1 MAKDYKPNKKS
12 LIGDKTMNDETMRVN
27 HPEDHPDVVNIS
39 NKESDKMKKKMLGGV
54 GMIGDNYKKDKKID
68 AKATKK
74 AKRFADT
81 VQTIVSKK
89 RSASEGSFSKGGA
102 IKGNGIA
109 LRGTKRFTGVK

>member
-12 LIGDKTMNDETMRVN
+12 LIGDKTMNDKTMRVN
-27 HPEDHPDVVNIS
+27 HPEDHPDVTTM
-39 NKESDKMKKKMLGGV
+39 SDKLFDKKKKKIFTNFLGDG
-54 GMIGDNYKKDKKID
+54 YKKDEKIQKKTD
-68 AKATKK
+68 EK

-81 VQTIVSKK
+81 VQTIMSKK